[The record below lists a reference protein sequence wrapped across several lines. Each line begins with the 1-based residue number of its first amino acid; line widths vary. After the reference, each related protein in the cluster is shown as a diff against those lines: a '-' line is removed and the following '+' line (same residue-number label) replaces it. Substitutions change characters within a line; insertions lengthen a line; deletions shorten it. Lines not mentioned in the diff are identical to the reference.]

1 MVWPATNRRLAPS
14 IQVTELIPVYLAARR
29 GIACSQL
36 SERKGKTTSLDQKGF
51 NRNANRII
59 LYTRNPCIQRA
70 FPLPFHMDNDS
81 YLISISVEF
90 HWQTCRREAY
100 KTPESSTIIR
110 LERRS
115 WKGDRKLLDYPSVFW
130 IQLAA
135 KGVRFR
141 RLPRRLCNILNNRE
155 TCP

>member
-115 WKGDRKLLDYPSVFW
+115 WKGDRSFSITLLFSEFNWPRKVSDFEDCLTDYADYIIF
-130 IQLAA
+130 
-135 KGVRFR
+135 
-141 RLPRRLCNILNNRE
+141 
-155 TCP
+155 